1 MQEEKLHVQ
10 QMMQTN
16 QQQLED
22 KTSAKEFATAVRAER
37 KLAIQ
42 EEELCV
48 QQRMLAIQEEQQENF
63 VMSMDL
69 DK

>member
-22 KTSAKEFATAVRAER
+22 KTSAKEFATAVWAER

-42 EEELCV
+42 EE
-48 QQRMLAIQEEQQENF
+48 
-63 VMSMDL
+63 
-69 DK
+69 